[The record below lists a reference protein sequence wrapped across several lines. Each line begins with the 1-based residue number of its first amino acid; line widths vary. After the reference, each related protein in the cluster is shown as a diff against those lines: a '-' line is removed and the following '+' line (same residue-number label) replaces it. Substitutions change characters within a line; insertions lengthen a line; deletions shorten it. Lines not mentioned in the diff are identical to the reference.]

1 MEIRLVFLRRPLR
14 KGVSMEKKLWVT
26 FKERSEYNWEHSPPK
41 LRTQ

>member
-26 FKERSEYNWEHSPPK
+26 FKEEE
-41 LRTQ
+41 